1 MRREGYYGLLLALLA
16 FAVLYLL
23 NKAGLLH
30 GLGTPSS
37 TGTTTATVSAT
48 VGGVPVGSSTTIY
61 PIGID
66 PVISAI
72 DSTRSISEHKL
83 LGSNL
88 F

>member
-16 FAVLYLL
+16 VVVLYLL

-30 GLGTPSS
+30 GLGASS
-37 TGTTTATVSAT
+37 ATTTATVSAT
-48 VGGVPVGSSTTIY
+48 VGGVPVGSATTVY
-61 PIGID
+61 NNGVD
-66 PVISAI
+66 PVVSAVNGA
-72 DSTRSISEHKL
+72 RSISEHRL